1 MTVLVTWERALGGS
15 LAAAGVG
22 QRAAAALGSGE
33 RTVEVKKH
41 YVGSH
46 ALHESYHIVAVAAQQ
61 SARVASAP
69 PVAAVAHKAA
79 FVVGA
84 ETAACAAG
92 ASTQPFI
99 TQPRLAE
106 ETYLV
111 VHPDF
116 RI

>member
-1 MTVLVTWERALGGS
+1 LAAWAPALGGS

-33 RTVEVKKH
+33 CTVEVEKH
-41 YVGSH
+41 YVGSDT
-46 ALHESYHIVAVAAQQ
+46 LHESHHIVAVAAQQ
-61 SARVASAP
+61 SARGASAP

-84 ETAACAAG
+84 ETAACATG
-92 ASTQPFI
+92 ARAQPFI

-111 VHPDF
+111 VHPNF
-116 RI
+116 RV